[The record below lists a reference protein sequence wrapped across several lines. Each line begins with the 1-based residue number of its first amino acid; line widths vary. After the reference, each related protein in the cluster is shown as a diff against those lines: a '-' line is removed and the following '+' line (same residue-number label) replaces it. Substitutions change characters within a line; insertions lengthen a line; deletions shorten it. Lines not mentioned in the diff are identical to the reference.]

1 VPRVVLSGAK
11 KARRDS
17 LEKRVVGRADGVQV
31 FEIELEVRDLGKVGE
46 LAIVRPEV
54 AVVTELG
61 AGCDLVA
68 SHFSGEGTNDET
80 VGPIH
85 KMGN

>member
-1 VPRVVLSGAK
+1 M
-11 KARRDS
+11 
-17 LEKRVVGRADGVQV
+17 
-31 FEIELEVRDLGKVGE
+31 RDLGKVGE

-54 AVVTELG
+54 LVVTEPG
-61 AGCDLVA
+61 AGSCDLVA

-85 KMGN
+85 KMEH